1 MKQLYKLI
9 LFLTFII
16 YKIDIL
22 SQGCSTCRAQII
34 NSSKDDFTIGNG
46 LNIGILFLMT
56 IPYIVLFFL
65 FKKQLYNFYKTL
77 KSKS

>member
-1 MKQLYKLI
+1 MKQFYKLI
-9 LFLTFII
+9 LFVTFII
-16 YKIDIL
+16 YRTDIL

>member
-1 MKQLYKLI
+1 MLMINELD
-9 LFLTFII
+9 FI
-16 YKIDIL
+16 

-56 IPYIVLFFL
+56 IPYLVLFFL
-65 FKKQLYNFYKTL
+65 FRKQIINFYKTL
-77 KSKS
+77 KSKV

>member
-1 MKQLYKLI
+1 MI
-9 LFLTFII
+9 SHFEFI
-16 YKIDIL
+16 

-46 LNIGILFLMT
+46 LNIGILFLMI

-65 FKKQLYNFYKTL
+65 FRKQIVNFYKTL

>member
-1 MKQLYKLI
+1 MLMVNELD
-9 LFLTFII
+9 FI
-16 YKIDIL
+16 

-65 FKKQLYNFYKTL
+65 FRKQIINFYKTL
-77 KSKS
+77 KSKV

>member
-1 MKQLYKLI
+1 MKLYKTI
-9 LFLTFII
+9 FFISLMI
-16 YKIDIL
+16 YELDFI

-46 LNIGILFLMT
+46 LNVGILFLMI
-56 IPYIVLFFL
+56 IPYIILFFL
-65 FKKQLYNFYKTL
+65 FRKQIVNFYKTL